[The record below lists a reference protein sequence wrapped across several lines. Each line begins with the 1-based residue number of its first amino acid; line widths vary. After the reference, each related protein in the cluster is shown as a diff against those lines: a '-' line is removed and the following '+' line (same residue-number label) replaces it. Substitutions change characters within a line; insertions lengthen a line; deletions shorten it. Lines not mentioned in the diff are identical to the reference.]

1 VQAQPTVNVINHH
14 PSALVVGDKSLSKTV
29 AERAKERRLRAF
41 EVISHPKDQSQNF
54 FCAKRQNRVKKF
66 PPSTDPWEK

>member
-1 VQAQPTVNVINHH
+1 
-14 PSALVVGDKSLSKTV
+14 VGDKSLSKTV